1 MTPTVDEG
9 TIAFHGY
16 RTWYRVVGEAEDPGK
31 LPILCLHGGPGATWH
46 HMEPYEALAEGRRVV
61 FYDQLGCGNS
71 SIEEPHDQAMW
82 TTELY
87 VEEVGAIRDALGL
100 EDVHV
105 LGHSWGGMLGM
116 AYAITQPAGLAS
128 LIVESSPANIPFWL
142 TELAKL
148 RAELPADVE
157 ATLRA
162 HEADGTFDDPAYE
175 EAMMVFYRK
184 HVCRMDPWPGSF
196 VRTMEGLAANP
207 EVYSFMNGPSEFHV
221 IGTIKDWDVTSQLS
235 RIQAPT
241 LIFCGEHDEVTPATA
256 ELAHLGIAGS
266 EFAVM
271 PGCSHMSQ
279 EERPA
284 ETLGMIRDWLAR
296 VEGRA

>member
-1 MTPTVDEG
+1 MALPVTED

-16 RTWYRVVGEAEDPGK
+16 RTWYRAVGDGEDAGK
-31 LPILCLHGGPGATWH
+31 LPLLCLHGGPGATWH
-46 HMEPYEALAEGRRVV
+46 HMEPYEALAEGRRVI

-71 SIEEPHDQAMW
+71 SIEGSHEPGMW

-87 VEEVGAIRDALGL
+87 VEEVGAIREALGL
-100 EDVHV
+100 DRVHV
-105 LGHSWGGMLGM
+105 LGHSWGGMLAM

-128 LIVESSPANIPFWL
+128 LVVESSPASVPFWL
-142 TELAKL
+142 TELANL
-148 RAELPADVE
+148 RAQLPPDVE

-196 VRTMEGLAANP
+196 VRTMEGLAANS
-207 EVYSFMNGPSEFHV
+207 EVYMTMNGPSEFHV
-221 IGTIKDWDVTSQLS
+221 IGTIKDWDVTSQLH

-256 ELAHLGIAGS
+256 ELAHRGIAGS
-266 EFAVM
+266 EFEVM

-279 EERPA
+279 EERPE
-284 ETLGMIRDWLAR
+284 ETLGMLRDWLRRNENGA
-296 VEGRA
+296 

>member
-1 MTPTVDEG
+1 
-9 TIAFHGY
+9 
-16 RTWYRVVGEAEDPGK
+16 
-31 LPILCLHGGPGATWH
+31 
-46 HMEPYEALAEGRRVV
+46 
-61 FYDQLGCGNS
+61 
-71 SIEEPHDQAMW
+71 
-82 TTELY
+82 
-87 VEEVGAIRDALGL
+87 
-100 EDVHV
+100 
-105 LGHSWGGMLGM
+105 MLGM

-148 RAELPADVE
+148 REQLPADVE

-162 HEADGTFDDPAYE
+162 HEAAGTFDDPAYE
-175 EAMMVFYRK
+175 EAMMVFYRR

-207 EVYSFMNGPSEFHV
+207 EVYTFMNGPSEFHV

-235 RIQAPT
+235 RIQVPT

-256 ELAHLGIAGS
+256 ELAHRGIAGS

-279 EERPA
+279 EERPE